1 MCFFLS
7 EYYIMVS
14 LLVPRAAFSA
24 LNTKA
29 KEIRGFFLFVVVF
42 SEVCLVVMVL
52 NLFKNQQM
60 MSFQLWWCNHS

>member
-29 KEIRGFFLFVVVF
+29 KEIRGFFFVCCCFFRSMSGSNGVEPFQEPTNDVF
-42 SEVCLVVMVL
+42 SIMVV
-52 NLFKNQQM
+52 
-60 MSFQLWWCNHS
+60 